1 MQGNSHRFWELTGG
15 NLWRTIILPPTEHN
29 PTLSIMSQV
38 GIRER
43 RWQLK
48 RKHLLE
54 TKGRGKVSSIIWTTG
69 IRATVEGWKLSVL
82 STCSTPW
89 QTQTNSSGL
98 NQEGKLRQQ
107 GSSSRKKKDYIFSH
121 HEQVWSGVWLW
132 KERDRLASQ
141 TNTKLRYVM
150 VTKCSNLVLSL
161 NKLVSSCRHSCE
173 CKSMDES

>member
-38 GIRER
+38 GIREG

-107 GSSSRKKKDYIFSH
+107 GSSSRKKKIISLAIMNKSDQESDCERREI
-121 HEQVWSGVWLW
+121 GWLH
-132 KERDRLASQ
+132 RPTPNS
-141 TNTKLRYVM
+141 VM
-150 VTKCSNLVLSL
+150 LW
-161 NKLVSSCRHSCE
+161 
-173 CKSMDES
+173 